1 MLSYSLTNNSTLAC
15 YLGAVS
21 AFITCVISPSLHF
34 RKQHTVQPNW
44 VQLNSS
50 FSWAIL
56 HPLTS
61 YCYAPSQPHL
71 PRCQWSWAT
80 NADRFI
86 YFLFIYLLLLDT
98 LIPLRWKEI
107 NVFHLRISINETQ
120 KSELPKYF
128 RRNKTVLWAGH
139 VCPRQ
144 AGEGL
149 AAGQG
154 LICRGYIFYSLKKTR
169 DQKTKTSAISLI

>member
-1 MLSYSLTNNSTLAC
+1 MLSLLSSLVSSPHRFIFESSIQYSLTGSSSTLP
-15 YLGAVS
+15 
-21 AFITCVISPSLHF
+21 SPG
-34 RKQHTVQPNW
+34 P
-44 VQLNSS
+44 
-50 FSWAIL
+50 FSTPL
-56 HPLTS
+56 PLT
-61 YCYAPSQPHL
+61 ATHPPQPHL